1 VSQTQLVL
9 QTDSLTKRYGDVLA
23 LDRLDLAI
31 QSGEVVGLLGP
42 NGAGKTTTV
51 NLILGV
57 LSPSSGRVL
66 LFGRELERHRSEL
79 LRRVNF
85 ASAYAGLPRNLTLR
99 ENLLIFAD
107 LYEVSEPEQR
117 LKRVLGELELE
128 ALANRTVMQL
138 SAGQRMR
145 AVLAKALLS
154 EPELLLLDEPTASL
168 DPDTADRV
176 REYLAELARVR
187 RVTLLWASH
196 NMAEVERHCSRV
208 VFLHR
213 GRVVLDGPPRELA
226 RRSGQVLVRF
236 KALGPL
242 SDEAAA
248 ALDGRLREDADGWF
262 EATAEDDAE
271 AAGLVACIHDSVGLV
286 GLELRQPSLE
296 DLFVRLA
303 REGLV

>member
-1 VSQTQLVL
+1 VSQTELVL
-9 QTDSLTKRYGDVLA
+9 RTESLTKRYGDLLA
-23 LDRLDLAI
+23 LDQLDLSI
-31 QSGEVVGLLGP
+31 RSGEVVGLLGP

-66 LFGRELERHRSEL
+66 LFERELERHRSEL
-79 LRRVNF
+79 LRRLNF

-107 LYEVSEPEQR
+107 LYEVPEPERR

-145 AVLAKALLS
+145 AVLAKAVLS

-236 KALGPL
+236 KPVGPL
-242 SDEAAA
+242 PDGAAA
-248 ALDGRLREDADGWF
+248 ALDGRLREDAEGWF
-262 EATAEDDAE
+262 EIAAEDESE
-271 AAGLVACIHDSVGLV
+271 AAGLVARIHGSVGLV